1 MTRVACLVRPAA
13 VLAMLTTISCA
24 KPAPPPTVAPPPLTI
39 AAPAETKVKASMVLT
54 ASADVNPD
62 DSGRPS
68 PVVVRVYQLKTD
80 AAFAKS
86 EFADL
91 FDSDEKVLGA
101 EMISRDEYLL
111 GPSERRAIDIAVAPD
126 TRFVGAV
133 AAYRDIRN
141 AQWRA
146 LAPPPAKTLT
156 VDVQR
161 KRVVLSSTSN

>member
-1 MTRVACLVRPAA
+1 MSRSACLARTAIALA
-13 VLAMLTTISCA
+13 VLTFVSCA
-24 KPAPPPTVAPPPLTI
+24 KPAPPAAPPPLTI
-39 AAPAETKVKASMVLT
+39 AAAPETKVKAAMVLT

-68 PVVVRVYQLKTD
+68 PVVVRIYQLKTD
-80 AAFAKS
+80 AAFSNS
-86 EFADL
+86 EFVDL
-91 FDSDEKVLGA
+91 FDNDEKVLGA

-111 GPSERRAIDIAVAPD
+111 GPSERRAIDISVAAD
-126 TRFVGAV
+126 ARFVGVV

-146 LAPPPAKTLT
+146 VAPPPGKTLT

-161 KRVVLSSTSN
+161 KRVVMSSTSN

>member
-1 MTRVACLVRPAA
+1 MTRPGLAGCVVTA
-13 VLAMLTTISCA
+13 VMAVTMSGCA
-24 KPAPPPTVAPPPLTI
+24 KPAPPAAAAPPPLTI
-39 AAPAETKVKASMVLT
+39 VAPAETKVKASMVIS

-80 AAFAKS
+80 GAFTKS
-86 EFADL
+86 EFIDL
-91 FDSDEKVLGA
+91 FENDEKVLGS
-101 EMISRDEYLL
+101 EMISRDEYVL
-111 GPSERRAIDIAVAPD
+111 GPSERRAIDIAVAPEA
-126 TRFVGAV
+126 RFVGAV

-146 LAPPPAKTLT
+146 VVPPPGKTLT

-161 KRVVLSSTSN
+161 TRLVLSSAAN